1 MRNEVVIQKLIK
13 YTDKLTDY
21 CEGYDYAGFEQDTK
35 LVEACVF
42 NLSQM

>member
-13 YTDKLTDY
+13 YTDKLMDY

-35 LVEACVF
+35 LVEACV
-42 NLSQM
+42 LI